1 MSEGYEIC
9 AVEGCYHYVDE
20 AGYHVDAA
28 GYHMDVKL
36 CGINGCS
43 IPIDE
48 EGFHVDGSPLHI
60 DDNLIPE
67 DGETGTDP
75 LPVEDNWEI
84 EIMVLARNAN
94 DVTQVANIKSENRIT
109 IKNIVSDSELLR
121 ILNFIQPKP

>member
-1 MSEGYEIC
+1 MSEGYEMC
-9 AVEGCYHYVDE
+9 AVEGCSWLVDA

-28 GYHMDVKL
+28 GYHV
-36 CGINGCS
+36 INGCS
-43 IPIDE
+43 KPIDE

-121 ILNFIQPKP
+121 ILNFIQPKT